1 MKPIVE
7 IIWLEQFV
15 RKLLIKH
22 DVETVEVEELF
33 GSNPYIRFVKKG
45 SQKGE
50 DVYMALGQL
59 ETSGRYLVAFY
70 IKKAN
75 NQALVISAR
84 DMDEKERK
92 LYEQSK

>member
-1 MKPIVE
+1 M
-7 IIWLEQFV
+7 
-15 RKLLIKH
+15 IKH
-22 DVETVEVEELF
+22 NVDTTEVEELF
-33 GSNPYIRFVKKG
+33 GANPYTRFVKKG

-50 DVYMALGQL
+50 DAYMALGQL
-59 ETSGRYLVAFY
+59 ESSGRYLVVFY

-75 NQALVISAR
+75 NKALIISAR